1 MKELNLDLKRLKAER
16 VAKGLDQEQFAKK
29 IGMSRVSYWKREN
42 GLVDISVNELAK
54 MIQALGYGKE
64 NVSLFFTQSVPK
76 KQQKGKNNKKE
87 VMKWRM
93 DKTKSHNQ

>member
-76 KQQKGKNNKKE
+76 SNKRA
-87 VMKWRM
+87 MKIKRRR
-93 DKTKSHNQ
+93 

>member
-76 KQQKGKNNKKE
+76 SNKRARIIK
-87 VMKWRM
+87 KRR
-93 DKTKSHNQ
+93 